1 MKSFYLIKPAILLAV
16 VLIFA
21 NLPLKAQ
28 QTKSVAV
35 SNFSEVSVSAGISL
49 VISHGAAE
57 SAKIVA
63 EEGVIDEVELVKS
76 GSRLSV
82 KWKENLG
89 FNWKNR
95 NATVYVNYKKLNAI
109 KASSGSSL
117 KTQNLLTT
125 DHLDVDV
132 SSGASVNAQISCG
145 DLNLETSS
153 GSSAKLTGKAAN
165 MIIKSSSGST
175 VNSKDLVTDYAKIQ
189 SSSGADVAVNVSKAL
204 ETSSSSGSSIRYKGN
219 AALKNNSSS
228 RSASVSR
235 ID

>member
-1 MKSFYLIKPAILLAV
+1 MKSLYLIKPAMLV
-16 VLIFA
+16 MVTLIFT
-21 NLPLKAQ
+21 NLPLQAQ
-28 QTKSVAV
+28 QTKNVAV
-35 SNFSEVSVSAGISL
+35 SNFNEVSVSAGLSL
-49 VISHGAAE
+49 IITQGSSE

-76 GSRLSV
+76 GNRLSV
-82 KWKENLG
+82 KWKENFG
-89 FNWKNR
+89 FQWKNR
-95 NATVYVNYKKLNAI
+95 NASVYVNYKKLNGL

-125 DHLDVDV
+125 DNLDVDV
-132 SSGASVNAQISCG
+132 SSGASVNAQISCT

-153 GSSAKLTGKAAN
+153 GSSAKLSGKANN
-165 MIIKSSSGST
+165 MILKSSSGST
-175 VNSKDLVTDYAKIQ
+175 VNTKDLATEYAKIH

-219 AALKNNSSS
+219 AALKNTSSS
-228 RSASVSR
+228 RSSSVSR